1 MSHAPSSFPR
11 LSCPIPVQNEKS
23 SARGDFPSRSR
34 AVDDQTE
41 GSASSFW
48 NQLCCVHATE
58 HSLDGW
64 KGLRSRG
71 LYSPA
76 TLRKQAPFPGNDQPG
91 SQHGPRGHP
100 AWWVLD
106 LGYRKPPPDVSVLGL
121 SPTKTQLSLP
131 PRTVPTPLE
140 SPRLHCSCAGGGG
153 GRKGIG

>member
-1 MSHAPSSFPR
+1 MHPAPSRAFPAPSLCKMR
-11 LSCPIPVQNEKS
+11 SPQPVVIFPLGAGQWMTGQRGLQAASGISSVVSMLLST
-23 SARGDFPSRSR
+23 A
-34 AVDDQTE
+34 
-41 GSASSFW
+41 W
-48 NQLCCVHATE
+48 M
-58 HSLDGW
+58 GW

-121 SPTKTQLSLP
+121 SPTKTELSLP

>member
-58 HSLDGW
+58 HSLDG
-64 KGLRSRG
+64 LE
-71 LYSPA
+71 
-76 TLRKQAPFPGNDQPG
+76 G
-91 SQHGPRGHP
+91 SEIQGALLTSHAEEAGSIPR
-100 AWWVLD
+100 
-106 LGYRKPPPDVSVLGL
+106 
-121 SPTKTQLSLP
+121 
-131 PRTVPTPLE
+131 E
-140 SPRLHCSCAGGGG
+140 
-153 GRKGIG
+153 